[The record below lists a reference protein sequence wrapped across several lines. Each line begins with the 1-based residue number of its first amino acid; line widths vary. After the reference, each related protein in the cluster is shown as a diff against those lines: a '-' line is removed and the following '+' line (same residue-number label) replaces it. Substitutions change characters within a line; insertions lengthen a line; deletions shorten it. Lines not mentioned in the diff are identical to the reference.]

1 MYSAEIDRIA
11 GTLHHLFDR
20 APAMVVLLAG
30 PEHRYAY
37 ANEAYKALLGR
48 EVIGYTV
55 AEIAPELAAQGH
67 VGLLDQVFQTGVPF
81 RAEGM
86 RTRVAK
92 SAGESEDRY
101 VDFVYQPVY
110 GDQDRIV
117 GVFAQGNDVTERV
130 QAQAAL
136 AESQATL
143 ELATRAA
150 AIGVWDWRADANTWT
165 LSPTARRIW
174 GFPERSPITQE
185 MLAAAMHPDD
195 LDETSARTRRALD
208 PKIRDTTP
216 YEYRIIRPDGEVRW
230 VRAHAQAIFEREPD
244 ELTAVRYV
252 GTMQDLT
259 DQKAAEERL
268 LLLAREVDHRAN
280 NLLAVAQSAIAMT
293 KAPDL
298 ESYRR
303 ALLGRIGA
311 LARAHKL
318 LAASRWEG
326 ASIQQLVR
334 EELAAFAPTNAE
346 RVTCHG
352 PEVELSP
359 VVAQGLAMVL
369 HELATNA
376 VKHGAF
382 AQEAGVLA
390 VNWECS
396 GDGRVDLTW
405 MERVSNALKK
415 PERNGLGLRLIARA
429 LEGSAGGKTELIW
442 DEAGLIA
449 RLSFPP

>member
-37 ANEAYKALLGR
+37 ANPAYIALLAR
-48 EVIGYTV
+48 KVIGHTV

-67 VGLLDQVFQTGVPF
+67 VALLDQVFRTGVPF

-92 SAGESEDRY
+92 SAGEVEDRY

-110 GDQDRIV
+110 GDEDEIV

-136 AESQATL
+136 ADSQATL

-150 AIGVWDWRADANTWT
+150 AIGVWEWRAEHNTWT

-174 GFPERSPITQE
+174 GFPEGGPITQE

-195 LDETSARTRRALD
+195 LEETSARTRRALD
-208 PKIRDTTP
+208 PEIRDTTP
-216 YEYRIIRPDGEVRW
+216 YEYRVVRADGGVRW
-230 VRAHAQAIFEREPD
+230 VRAHAQAIFESEPN
-244 ELTAVRYV
+244 EPAAVRYV

-259 DQKAAEERL
+259 DEKAAEERL

-280 NLLAVAQSAIAMT
+280 NLLAVAQSAITMT
-293 KAPDL
+293 TAADV
-298 ESYRR
+298 ESYRQ

-326 ASIQQLVR
+326 ASIQKLVR
-334 EELAAFAPTNAE
+334 DELAAFAPANE
-346 RVTCHG
+346 QRVTVHG
-352 PEVELSP
+352 PEIELSP

-382 AQEAGVLA
+382 AEEAGVLA
-390 VNWECS
+390 VDWKCS
-396 GDGRVDLTW
+396 SDGRVDLTW
-405 MERVSNALKK
+405 RERVSNACKE
-415 PERNGLGLRLIARA
+415 PQRRGLGLRLIARA
-429 LEGSAGGKTELIW
+429 LEGSANGKTELTW
-442 DEAGLIA
+442 DQGGLIA
-449 RLSFPP
+449 RLNFPT